1 MKNSIKLICAAAMTA
16 GLFSCAKN
24 ATIETPSPYLTP
36 ATIRVSADDVKST
49 LSGGTLT
56 WTTGDEIA
64 VYQYKNYGT
73 DKQRDAKKNIFTFSS
88 GNKFTGSIAGY
99 MPTEEG
105 GDPERFYVAYPA
117 ANCSACGITTGKYKI
132 DIPSEQTG
140 LLSDFGKNATYL
152 GSLNGKSEPVTSYE
166 GGVLTFLKPFTLYC
180 ATPVLKFN
188 VPAAL
193 NLTKIT
199 ISLKDESDAPVAA
212 AGQIQCRSDAKDNFN
227 AVTTS
232 NTVEIYNGGN
242 VISGDVYAVIA
253 PTDCPE
259 VGVFTNGAKKIIF
272 DLENGSATASIK
284 LSLTG
289 EITSGKIKVLPSLPT
304 DIQWDLPVGPGISL
318 ITMSDPSG
326 NAGKFLITPEESTST
341 IKYGRSV
348 ESLGAIEDATSTY
361 STGINSAGSPA
372 SDADATEGV
381 VFTKLKVQTE
391 GYSDYCA
398 SAMTWPFS
406 NKKGFAYNAMRHP
419 FASATTGLTV
429 TFFGLTFTIG
439 DEGGTGANL
448 YPYCNTAGMNIMWK
462 PTGTNPQTNPQGYL
476 SFVAPETGNAYVY
489 MDGTVEKNTKRTFT
503 IKKGDTPVASFN
515 SGEKNTTKAEE
526 RAWKSAGFAVTA
538 GDVITVSLNA
548 SLNLHSLT
556 FLWEPEVSK

>member
-24 ATIETPSPYLTP
+24 ASIETPSPYLTP

-49 LSGGTLT
+49 LSGGKLT

-64 VYQYKNYGT
+64 VYQYGNYNASDT
-73 DKQRDAKKNIFTFSS
+73 RDATKNIFTFSS
-88 GNKFTGSIAGY
+88 ANEFTGSIANY
-99 MPTEEG
+99 KVTEG
-105 GDPERFYVAYPA
+105 GVAERFYVAYPA
-117 ANCSACGITTGKYKI
+117 SNCSACGITTGKYKI
-132 DIPSEQTG
+132 NIPSKQTG

-152 GSLNGKSEPVTSYE
+152 GQLKASPTEPVTSYE
-166 GGVLTFLKPFTLYC
+166 DGVLTFLKAFNLYC

-199 ISLKDESDAPVAA
+199 ISLKDESGAPVAA
-212 AGQIQCRSDAKDNFN
+212 AGQIQCRSDAKGNFN
-227 AVTTS
+227 AVTPS

-242 VISGDVYAVIA
+242 VISGDVYAVLA
-253 PTDCPE
+253 PTACPE

-318 ITMSDPSG
+318 IAMSGNAG

-348 ESLGAIEDATSTY
+348 ESLSAIEDATSTY

-372 SDADATEGV
+372 SGADATEGV

-429 TFFGLTFTIG
+429 TYFGLTFTIG
-439 DEGGTGANL
+439 DVVGTGANL

-489 MDGTVEKNTKRTFT
+489 MDGTVEKDTQRTFT
-503 IKKGDTPVASFN
+503 IKKGDTTVASFN
-515 SGEKNTTKAEE
+515 SGEKNTTAVEE